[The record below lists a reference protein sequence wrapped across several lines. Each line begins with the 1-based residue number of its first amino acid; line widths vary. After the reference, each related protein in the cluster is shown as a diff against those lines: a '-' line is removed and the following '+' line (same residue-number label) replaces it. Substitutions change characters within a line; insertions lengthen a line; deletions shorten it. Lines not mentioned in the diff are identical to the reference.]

1 MTKWVK
7 TKFESEIKSFT
18 TVVNKIVSNISQQEI
33 KKKLVEQMLEDFK
46 KSYNSKNLQD
56 LRQNS
61 WKTLQNS
68 ESWNAETMIK
78 IEKNLKNAEDKKK
91 IYQCIFDI
99 VADKTVDAPIIMVQN
114 NVGMLISGEHMLMA
128 CRLLNIQPKVVM
140 F

>member
-1 MTKWVK
+1 
-7 TKFESEIKSFT
+7 
-18 TVVNKIVSNISQQEI
+18 VSNISQQEI